1 LFSLKTL
8 RVRPRKI
15 LVVCTLVAA
24 FLLLVELAFRK
35 WDWFYDYEGW
45 ESPGLLQ
52 KMADAEKLSEEKGR
66 IDLVVLSTSVGRVWD
81 VRQWEEATSSRIVA
95 YNFGFPDQRP
105 ERQNFLFQKYIYP
118 KFQPTHLIYG
128 VAVTDLNSNGRG
140 KHPDRP
146 RDGPFWTY
154 RNIKEMRAES
164 LKEKISAWLSEKSI
178 LFRSR
183 ARARFTL
190 QYGPIAMLQR
200 DPTIGRGVIAP
211 TIIRQEYG
219 PQPPSWALEPLG
231 ILYNTYWDYWAP
243 DDGEIGEIADLA
255 AFCRRNG
262 VKFTVV
268 EIPTSPYGHTN
279 FNVVDGYNYFLQT
292 LFLLID
298 REDVMVLPMGRD
310 LKLDNTYFEDQDH
323 LNRWGADIITNYVYQ
338 HVIRKWFPESA
349 KAEAL
354 PTPVEISLYKQVDE
368 RNQSAKIERLQPAT
382 LTAEYAAEMQIV
394 VTEPTDI
401 QLTSSLTPG
410 SYAVEIYAG
419 DGTTTAPELTGE
431 AELCLTV
438 LDGKGEVV
446 VTMPLIW
453 INSRIGVSYTQS
465 YISVP
470 TTGALSLQI
479 TSIKDRPVI
488 LDSAFIRPRLSNL
501 GESVIVEE

>member
-1 LFSLKTL
+1 M
-8 RVRPRKI
+8 I
-15 LVVCTLVAA
+15 CALVAA

-52 KMADAEKLSEEKGR
+52 KMADAEDLFERKGR

-81 VRQWEEATSSRIVA
+81 LRQWEEATSGSLVA

-118 KFQPTHLIYG
+118 QFKPTHLIYG

-154 RNIKEMRAES
+154 RNIKKMSAETPKAK
-164 LKEKISAWLSEKSI
+164 LAAQLSEMSY

-231 ILYNTYWDYWAP
+231 IPYNTYWDYWAP
-243 DDGEIGEIADLA
+243 DDGEIGEIAKLA
-255 AFCRRNG
+255 AFCRENN
-262 VKFTVV
+262 VKFSLV

-298 REDVMVLPMGRD
+298 WQNVQVLPMGRD

-338 HVIRKWFPESA
+338 HVIRNWFPESA
-349 KAEAL
+349 KADRL
-354 PTPVEISLYKQVDE
+354 PDPVEIPLYEQVDE
-368 RNQSAKIERLQPAT
+368 RNQGAKIERVQPAVS
-382 LTAEYAAEMQIV
+382 TAEYAADLQVV

-401 QLTSSLTPG
+401 RLTSSLASG
-410 SYAVEIYAG
+410 SYAVEVYAG

-431 AELCLTV
+431 AKLRLAALDVEGNELATIP
-438 LDGKGEVV
+438 LD
-446 VTMPLIW
+446 W
-453 INSRIGVSYTQS
+453 INSRIGVSYTQA
-465 YISVP
+465 YFKVP
-470 TTGALSLQI
+470 TTGSLHLQVTAL
-479 TSIKDRPVI
+479 KDRPVI
-488 LDSAFIRPRLSNL
+488 LDTAFIRPRLSNL
-501 GESVIVEE
+501 GDGVIVKE